1 MIYNDFGRRREELK
15 YYFDSRI
22 RYSELDENLCL
33 PLHGLINYFQDCS
46 TFQSEELGIGVQYLK
61 EKRRL
66 WVLTS
71 WQIEIFRYPSL
82 GEEIRT
88 GTWACGFRGFVG
100 ARNFVMETKEG
111 ETLACAY
118 SEWAYM
124 DLDAG
129 HPVRADASETER
141 YGMEEPLPM
150 EYAGRKIIVPSEQ
163 QILEAVTV
171 HSHHLD
177 SNHHVNNGQYVAIA
191 AEYLPKEFQ
200 VHRLRAEYKRQAH
213 LGDVMTPGISQKD
226 GVYVVTLNDISGRP
240 YVIVEFTE

>member
-1 MIYNDFGRRREELK
+1 MR

-33 PLHGLINYFQDCS
+33 PLRGLINYFQDCS

-71 WQIEIFRYPSL
+71 WQIEILRYPPL
-82 GEEIRT
+82 GERIRT
-88 GTWACGFRGFVG
+88 GTWACGFHGFIG
-100 ARNFVMETKEG
+100 ERNFVMETEEG
-111 ETLACAY
+111 EMLACAY

-129 HPVRADASETER
+129 RPVRADAGEMER

-150 EYAGRKIIVPSEQ
+150 EYAGRKIV
-163 QILEAVTV
+163 V
-171 HSHHLD
+171 
-177 SNHHVNNGQYVAIA
+177 
-191 AEYLPKEFQ
+191 PKEQKF
-200 VHRLRAEYKRQAH
+200 LE
-213 LGDVMTPGISQKD
+213 PGIIW
-226 GVYVVTLNDISGRP
+226 TAI
-240 YVIVEFTE
+240 IM

>member
-1 MIYNDFGRRREELK
+1 MR

-71 WQIEIFRYPSL
+71 WQIEILRYPPL
-82 GEEIRT
+82 GERIRT
-88 GTWACGFRGFVG
+88 GTWACGFHGFIG
-100 ARNFVMETKEG
+100 ERNFVMETEEG
-111 ETLACAY
+111 EMLACAY

-129 HPVRADASETER
+129 RPVRADAGEMER

-150 EYAGRKIIVPSEQ
+150 EYAGRKIVVPKEQ
-163 QILEAVTV
+163 KFLEPVTV
-171 HSHHLD
+171 HTHHLD
-177 SNHHVNNGQYVAIA
+177 SNHHVNNGQYIHMAQD
-191 AEYLPKEFQ
+191 YLPEGFEIGQ
-200 VHRLRAEYKRQAH
+200 MRAEYKKSA
-213 LGDVMTPGISQKD
+213 L
-226 GVYVVTLNDISGRP
+226 LNDVLVPEAFAEEDRVGVSLCSETGEP
-240 YVIVEFTE
+240 YAIVEFRRKARG

>member
-1 MIYNDFGRRREELK
+1 
-15 YYFDSRI
+15 
-22 RYSELDENLCL
+22 
-33 PLHGLINYFQDCS
+33 
-46 TFQSEELGIGVQYLK
+46 
-61 EKRRL
+61 
-66 WVLTS
+66 
-71 WQIEIFRYPSL
+71 
-82 GEEIRT
+82 
-88 GTWACGFRGFVG
+88 
-100 ARNFVMETKEG
+100 
-111 ETLACAY
+111 
-118 SEWAYM
+118 
-124 DLDAG
+124 
-129 HPVRADASETER
+129 
-141 YGMEEPLPM
+141 MEEPLPM